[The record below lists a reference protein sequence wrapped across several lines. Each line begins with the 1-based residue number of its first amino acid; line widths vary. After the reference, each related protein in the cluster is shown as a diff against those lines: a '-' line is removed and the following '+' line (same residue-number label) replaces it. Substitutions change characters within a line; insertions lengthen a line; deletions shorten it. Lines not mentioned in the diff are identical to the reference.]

1 MIIVLVCFCF
11 YFSYCFC
18 YCFLYCFI
26 AISFVFVFLFL
37 FICFLQEELNMAI
50 FVVFLV
56 NFFKVLFDSMK
67 VERKSREEKI
77 RNYLFI

>member
-1 MIIVLVCFCF
+1 MEM
-11 YFSYCFC
+11 Y
-18 YCFLYCFI
+18 
-26 AISFVFVFLFL
+26 
-37 FICFLQEELNMAI
+37 
-50 FVVFLV
+50 VVFLL